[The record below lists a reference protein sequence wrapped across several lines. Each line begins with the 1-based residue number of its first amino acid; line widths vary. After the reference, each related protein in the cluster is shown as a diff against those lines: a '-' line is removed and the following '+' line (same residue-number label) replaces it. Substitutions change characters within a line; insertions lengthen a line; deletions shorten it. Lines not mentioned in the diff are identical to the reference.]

1 MSKAAHILEKSS
13 NKRPKVD
20 EAADVFKTELKVT
33 PDMFEAARRMKTG
46 VSNVK
51 DLDMSLVKRRDT
63 LKLEAG
69 SCDVQLID
77 LASGEVKT
85 TTRNVKVDCQRFDFN
100 SPQNFST
107 ETDTTLIG
115 RQAWDWILNPIG
127 VDFFNTQVKDKQIM
141 VIQNRRGFT
150 YQQDDP

>member
-1 MSKAAHILEKSS
+1 
-13 NKRPKVD
+13 
-20 EAADVFKTELKVT
+20 
-33 PDMFEAARRMKTG
+33 MFEAARRMKTG

-77 LASGEVKT
+77 LASGEVKS
-85 TTRNVKVDCQRFDFN
+85 TTRHVKVDCQRFDFN

-127 VDFFNTQVKDKQIM
+127 VDLFNTQVKDKQIM

>member
-1 MSKAAHILEKSS
+1 
-13 NKRPKVD
+13 
-20 EAADVFKTELKVT
+20 
-33 PDMFEAARRMKTG
+33 MFEAARRMKTG

-69 SCDVQLID
+69 SCDVVLID
-77 LASGEVKT
+77 LASGEVNSNTKQV
-85 TTRNVKVDCQRFDFN
+85 NASCQRFDFN

-107 ETDTTLIG
+107 ETDTTVVG

-127 VDFFNTQVKDKQIM
+127 VDFFNTQIRDKKIM
-141 VIQNRRGFT
+141 MIQNRKGFT
-150 YQQDDP
+150 YQQDDPQDDLFSFEIFKQFLLAPEAQDLKYGQDLNA